1 MRKSQSIEML
11 FGHLPP
17 GDDVP
22 AELNAI
28 IRLSGRSTAV
38 SYGPDERYNLLRVTG
53 IAGSGPRFWQNYGF
67 VPGTLA
73 QDGDPL
79 DIVVFAPF
87 PLERLSVVACRPIG
101 MLSVEHHT
109 TTEEKIIAM
118 VSDRICPVSAPM
130 QRLQD
135 LGDYAL
141 AQVRTFCESYCGVGP
156 DEAVHC
162 GEWEDVH
169 AAQRVILGAVRS
181 FEDRARCMRR

>member
-1 MRKSQSIEML
+1 MRKSQSIELL

-17 GDDVP
+17 GGDVP

-38 SYGPDERYNLLRVTG
+38 SYEHDEQYNLLRVRC

-73 QDGDPL
+73 QDADPL

-87 PLERLSVVACRPIG
+87 PLKRLSVVACRLIG
-101 MLSVEHHT
+101 MLSVVHRA

-118 VSDRICPVSAPM
+118 VSDRICPASAPV

-135 LGDYAL
+135 LGDYTL
-141 AQVRTFCESYCGVGP
+141 AQVKAFCESYCGVGP
-156 DEAVHC
+156 NEVVHC

-169 AAQRVILGAVRS
+169 AAQRVILGAVKS
-181 FEDRARCMRR
+181 FEDSAHCMRR